1 MSPVSR
7 GVYEKVRSSLASTI
21 EKNKDNLLSKVVPF
35 NCVIAQ
41 EIGLKMDPKSVSAFN
56 AMPSKDRYSAQSTF
70 PLIDVIN
77 AMEEY
82 GFVKY
87 GMDGFDSSDNK
98 EEDSNLPVDDLVIQE
113 EKPEEAQPEEA
124 QREEFGNE

>member
-113 EKPEEAQPEEA
+113 EKPEEAQLEEA

>member
-98 EEDSNLPVDDLVIQE
+98 EEDSNLPVDDLVIRE
-113 EKPEEAQPEEA
+113 EKPEEAQLEEA

>member
-7 GVYEKVRSSLASTI
+7 GVYDKVRAALASTL

-35 NCVIAQ
+35 NCVIAR
-41 EIGLKMDPKSVSAFN
+41 EIGLQMDPKVVSAFN
-56 AMPSKDRYSAQSTF
+56 AMPAKDRYSAQATF

-82 GFVKY
+82 GYEKY
-87 GMDGFDSSDNK
+87 GLEGFDV
-98 EEDSNLPVDDLVIQE
+98 VDDNE
-113 EKPEEAQPEEA
+113 PEEAGPILEMPSFEEA
-124 QREEFGNE
+124 PSPSPVEESDDE